1 VQAPAGN
8 PWRFAGF
15 GIQLAVTIFAGAL
28 AGRWLDRRIH
38 TDGIF
43 TMLGALLGFGITL
56 YSLVRELNR
65 AGRK

>member
-15 GIQLAVTIFAGAL
+15 GIQLAVTIFAGVL
-28 AGRWLDRRIH
+28 AGRWLDRRTH
-38 TDGIF
+38 TEGIF
-43 TMLGALLGFGITL
+43 TMVGALLGFGISL
-56 YSLVRELNR
+56 YSLVRELNS